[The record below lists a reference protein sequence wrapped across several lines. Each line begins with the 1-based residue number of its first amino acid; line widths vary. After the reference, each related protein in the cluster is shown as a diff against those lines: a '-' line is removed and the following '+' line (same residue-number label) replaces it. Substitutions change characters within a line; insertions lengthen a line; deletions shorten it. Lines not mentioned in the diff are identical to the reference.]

1 MARDGTER
9 DVFQRD
15 GLAWIGIE
23 HLTRAGI
30 ERAQRAWLQEQGGFS
45 EAWLARFE
53 QCFALYW
60 ARAEEL
66 HRRAPRSWLPPR
78 VQIVAIAT
86 RPLRPFFQPFQRAS
100 WLVYASDFEP
110 ALASPELGVYA
121 LFQAERLGW
130 LAQIVP
136 GYLANLSYWLL
147 RSEEECARFRE
158 DCERTPRPDAGALRA
173 VAAALELVRSCHH
186 RELRARVLVGE
197 PELELAGSGL
207 TYAVS
212 RRHQAEAFLR
222 RLPRE
227 LERVVQ
233 EHFARFTACAPACLA
248 EFLGW
253 IADEPPR
260 VLVAGEHGAILWDP
274 ERARATDALR
284 VALKD
289 CAREVLASLRA
300 DLEVASARSQAFL
313 VSLAEGVAAPRPKL
327 AMDQDGLSYLHR
339 ERNAIAYPLGGG
351 SSYRLRE
358 PAPPYERAMLAART
372 VHEWGHAAVDQ
383 GWVPVPE
390 ERRIEHAAVRA
401 ELVALLDEIWSAA
414 PAAIRLAGAREL
426 QRTPGVGEALVR
438 GVEGRMMDF
447 QVNLLAQRYLE
458 ALERETYVRNNVRC
472 LAHEYGAGGLFH
484 LLVRYAYEA
493 QYLRFSAAADAL
505 EYLCRSAWLEQQ
517 FLQPRVLTPDQLAS
531 VFALVG
537 RLCDGYA
544 VDPRS
549 FRPGAFPL

>member
-1 MARDGTER
+1 VASDGTER

-30 ERAQRAWLQEQGGFS
+30 DGAHRAWLAERCGFS
-45 EAWLARFE
+45 AAWLARFE
-53 QCFALYW
+53 ECFALYW
-60 ARAEEL
+60 ERAEEL
-66 HRRAPRSWLPPR
+66 HRRAPRAWLPPR
-78 VQIVAIAT
+78 VQNVALAT
-86 RPLRPFFQPFQRAS
+86 RAVRPFFQPFHRAS
-100 WLVYASDFEP
+100 WLLYASDFEP
-110 ALASPELGVYA
+110 ALASAELGVHA

-130 LAQIVP
+130 LAQLVP

-147 RSEEECARFRE
+147 RSDEECERFRA
-158 DCERTPRPDAGALRA
+158 DCERTSRPDAGALRA
-173 VAAALELVRSCHH
+173 VAAALELVRACHH
-186 RELRARVLVGE
+186 RELRPRVLVGE
-197 PELELAGSGL
+197 AEFELAGSGL
-207 TYAVS
+207 AYPVS

-227 LERVVQ
+227 LERSVH
-233 EHFARFTACAPACLA
+233 EHFARFAAREPARLA

-253 IADEPPR
+253 LADARPQVLVTGERGALVWDPARADES
-260 VLVAGEHGAILWDP
+260 
-274 ERARATDALR
+274 DALR
-284 VALKD
+284 AMVKD
-289 CAREVLASLRA
+289 CAPEVLASLRA
-300 DLEVASARSQAFL
+300 DLEVVSTRSQAFL
-313 VSLAEGVAAPRPKL
+313 ASLAEGVAAPRPRL
-327 AMDQDGLSYLHR
+327 AMDQDGLSYLHA
-339 ERNAIAYPLGGG
+339 ERNAIAYPLAGG

-390 ERRIEHAAVRA
+390 ERRSEHAAARA
-401 ELVALLDEIWSAA
+401 ELVALLDELWSAA
-414 PAAIRLAGAREL
+414 PPALRLACAREL
-426 QRTPGVGEALVR
+426 PRAAGETLVR
-438 GVEGRMMDF
+438 GLEGRMMDF

-458 ALERETYVRNNVRC
+458 PLERETYVRNNVRC

-493 QYLRFSAAADAL
+493 QYLRFGMAGDAL
-505 EYLCRSAWLEQQ
+505 EYLRRSAWLEQQ
-517 FLQPRVLTPDQLAS
+517 FLQPRVLTAEQLAR

-544 VDPRS
+544 VDPRP
-549 FRPGAFPL
+549 FRAERA